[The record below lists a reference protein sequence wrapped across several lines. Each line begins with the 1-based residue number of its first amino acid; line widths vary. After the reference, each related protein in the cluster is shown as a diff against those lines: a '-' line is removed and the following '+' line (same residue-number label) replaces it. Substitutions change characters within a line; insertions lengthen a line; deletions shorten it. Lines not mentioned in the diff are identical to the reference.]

1 MVSHYLFSDDSF
13 TITHPPSPTGDL
25 KALSFKEVQRNF
37 LKMNKYLQL
46 QPSNSSKAFDAN
58 AIPLAQQHQLDRSRH
73 PSITSEQFF
82 KNRKD
87 RSLSTRPVKILPKP
101 QVSYGT
107 VNSLKSFWSP
117 YMPASNATS
126 VARFP
131 FQNVFQYQQHFAK
144 HLDTIKDA
152 IPNQLQM
159 MPNLPP
165 PQLKERIASV
175 AEKRPQIEAG
185 SLCSDEEL
193 YRSITKSN
201 RRPNT
206 KTTVSKH
213 EGVNKRDAGIELVK
227 EPNASLSNI
236 SMHNESADANKLHST
251 QNNLRRCLDLSP
263 KLVLKSN
270 VRNKMPL
277 KKKLNIQ
284 TRANVQRLQAS
295 RKHTLF
301 QSGQT
306 ISGLQVVNCF
316 SNAPQKVGNNIQDL
330 REAPEERNPLFSQLF
345 SHQPNSVLDSILDAL
360 QAESQEKI
368 STLRQQLCY
377 LKQGKSAR
385 GTKFASRSS
394 VA

>member
-37 LKMNKYLQL
+37 LKMNKYLQYP
-46 QPSNSSKAFDAN
+46 PSNSSKAFEAN
-58 AIPLAQQHQLDRSRH
+58 AIPQPQRHQLGGSRH
-73 PSITSEQFF
+73 PSMTARQFF
-82 KNRKD
+82 KSWKN

-101 QVSYGT
+101 LVSSDT
-107 VNSLKSFWSP
+107 ANSLKSFWSP
-117 YMPASNATS
+117 YMPASNAQS

-144 HLDTIKDA
+144 HLDTNKGA
-152 IPNQLQM
+152 IPSQLQM
-159 MPNLPP
+159 ITNLPS

-175 AEKRPQIEAG
+175 AEKRSQIEAG

-193 YRSITKSN
+193 YRSITKGKRKPS
-201 RRPNT
+201 T
-206 KTTVSKH
+206 KTTVSKQK
-213 EGVNKRDAGIELVK
+213 GVNIRDAGVESAK
-227 EPNASLSNI
+227 EPNGSLSNA

-251 QNNLRRCLDLSP
+251 QNNLRSLDLSP
-263 KLVLKSN
+263 KLILKSN
-270 VRNKMPL
+270 VQNKMPH

-284 TRANVQRLQAS
+284 ARPNVQRLQTS
-295 RKHTLF
+295 KKRMLF

-306 ISGLQVVNCF
+306 ISGLQVVNCL
-316 SNAPQKVGNNIQDL
+316 SKASQKVDDHIQDL

-360 QAESQEKI
+360 QAESQNKI
-368 STLRQQLCY
+368 SALRQQLCY
-377 LKQGKSAR
+377 LKQGKLAQ
-385 GTKFASRSS
+385 GTYKLASRRT
-394 VA
+394 